1 MKYLIRAWEWHLEW
15 LNRHILAILFVSF
28 VLGGGL
34 IVLFPSVVVNIPAG
48 YKGIIYRPLRGG
60 VDLDNVYGEGLHLIM
75 PLNTMTQYSIALNVH
90 KMDIEV
96 LTSDLL
102 KSKLSVS
109 FQYLAD
115 EQTLPLLHRYVGK
128 DYLNKFILP
137 ELTASVRDVFGK
149 LNSHQAFTTDLRQ
162 VAKDISLSTDNY
174 LINNMSPAGLTSVRL
189 VRISAFQVESIS
201 FPPDVQA
208 AIENKI
214 VQSSNS
220 ESMVYKIQSAEQEA
234 TRRVIEAQGIKKY
247 QDIVNSGLTDNFL
260 KHEGIQASLKLAES
274 NNSKVIMF
282 GSSTSGLPLIL
293 GDVDAGRLGTSSS
306 VQTPPSAVTSQTK

>member
-1 MKYLIRAWEWHLEW
+1 
-15 LNRHILAILFVSF
+15 
-28 VLGGGL
+28 
-34 IVLFPSVVVNIPAG
+34 
-48 YKGIIYRPLRGG
+48 
-60 VDLDNVYGEGLHLIM
+60 
-75 PLNTMTQYSIALNVH
+75 
-90 KMDIEV
+90 
-96 LTSDLL
+96 
-102 KSKLSVS
+102 
-109 FQYLAD
+109 
-115 EQTLPLLHRYVGK
+115 
-128 DYLNKFILP
+128 
-137 ELTASVRDVFGK
+137 VFGK

-220 ESMVYKIQSAEQEA
+220 ESMVYKIQIAEQEA

-293 GDVDAGRLGTSSS
+293 GDVDAGRLGTSPP